1 MEILVN
7 IGNIDWEL
15 LKEQKAALLD
25 VLANLKN
32 DKQEKLL
39 EGILGLIDSIQDEA
53 VDAGLSESLV
63 FSSEEE

>member
-39 EGILGLIDSIQDEA
+39 EGILCLIDSIQDEA
-53 VDAGLSESLV
+53 IDAGLSESLV